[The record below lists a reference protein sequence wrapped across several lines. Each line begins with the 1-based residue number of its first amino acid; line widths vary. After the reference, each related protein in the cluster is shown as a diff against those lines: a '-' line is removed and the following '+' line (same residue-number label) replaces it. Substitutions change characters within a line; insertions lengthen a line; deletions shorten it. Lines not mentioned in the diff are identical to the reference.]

1 MVTRQQAKLMNKA
14 RKVAYQAQRDLRVE
28 LMTAIQRV
36 RKSASG
42 RLIVL
47 ARMSAARDGNEFRQ
61 WLMKAMQSDGHMTEN
76 AKRVGMYLIRSRSAI
91 GGMNHYLE
99 NVAADMAKAVRNV
112 GIEKKSKAIAASLSA
127 AIKQVVGNG

>member
-1 MVTRQQAKLMNKA
+1 MVTRDQAKLMNKA

-28 LMTAIQRV
+28 LATAVQRV

-42 RLIVL
+42 RLLVL

-61 WLMKAMQSDGHMTEN
+61 WLSKTMLSDGHMTLN
-76 AKRVGMYLIRSRSAI
+76 VKRVAMYLLRSSRVI
-91 GGMNHYLE
+91 GGMNHYIE

-127 AIKQVVGNG
+127 AIKQVVTNG